1 LEVDRLALEDE
12 LVVLHVSEQERDPK
26 SLQGSLAF
34 EVLDVDAAEI
44 IIYSCAQS
52 FGLVIILQ
60 LSLLLSVKML
70 FTATRSPSRKMAAG
84 AEWWQHLIDVC
95 YGACVS

>member
-1 LEVDRLALEDE
+1 LLEVDRLALEDE
-12 LVVLHVSEQERDPK
+12 LVVLHVSEQERDAK

-44 IIYSCAQS
+44 VVYSCGQP

-60 LSLLLSVKML
+60 LSLLFSMEIL

-84 AEWWQHLIDVC
+84 ARWWQR
-95 YGACVS
+95 